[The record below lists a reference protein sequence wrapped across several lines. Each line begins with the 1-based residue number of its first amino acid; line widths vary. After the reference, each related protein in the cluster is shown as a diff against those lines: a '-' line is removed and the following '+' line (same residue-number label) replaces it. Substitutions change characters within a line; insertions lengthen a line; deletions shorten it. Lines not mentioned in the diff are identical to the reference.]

1 MQRDG
6 LPLDEAAADGG
17 RGHIV
22 SSCDNCVAVLKGPWK
37 LEWNLYLK
45 TGRMYKELYN
55 LDSDPNEF
63 ENLYGDPDCLEI
75 IRELEAFLGEK
86 ERTELFLTTVFRK
99 KGEKPYFLNNGAGSG
114 LLKRPGVRTKGSKN

>member
-1 MQRDG
+1 
-6 LPLDEAAADGG
+6 
-17 RGHIV
+17 
-22 SSCDNCVAVLKGPWK
+22 VLKGPWK

-86 ERTELFLTTVFRK
+86 ERTELFLTTISRRK
-99 KGEKPYFLNNGAGSG
+99 GKKPYFLNDGAGAG